1 MENFPFVMVF
11 ILENSKDTEKGDI
24 MGELIQL
31 LKRGNKSAM
40 LATIIN
46 AIIAIIK
53 GIAFTFT
60 GNVAMFAETMHSLGD
75 AANQFFVF
83 FGSALSKKSPTD
95 RFPNGFGRLVNLV
108 LLGAVLIVGI
118 MAFETI
124 KEGYHHVIH
133 PTESSGFIINILVL
147 ALSTLL
153 ETFVLFKAMKEILHD
168 LDINASGLDI
178 FVQSF
183 ANLRKAKPATKLVF
197 MEDMVATSGGL
208 LAIIAVVIS
217 HYTNV
222 HWAEGF
228 ASMLIGAMMFF
239 VVGKVFLDNAAG
251 VLGQADEEMEN
262 KIGTLVMAD
271 ADVKDIQGVTVIKE
285 GEDLHVE
292 LKIEVDPRLTVAAAD
307 DIRDRLEVKILAEKG
322 VVDVTIEID
331 KEDEVMTWKDPA
343 NPPSNE

>member
-1 MENFPFVMVF
+1 
-11 ILENSKDTEKGDI
+11 
-24 MGELIQL
+24 
-31 LKRGNKSAM
+31 M
-40 LATIIN
+40 LAAIVN
-46 AIIAIIK
+46 AVIAIIK

-83 FGSALSKKSPTD
+83 IGSALSKKAPTE

-133 PTESSGFIINILVL
+133 PTESTGFLINILVL

-168 LDINASGLDI
+168 LNIEASGANI
-178 FVQSF
+178 FFQSF
-183 ANLRKAKPATKLVF
+183 ANLGKAKPATKLVF
-197 MEDMVATSGGL
+197 MEDMVATCGGV
-208 LAIIAVVIS
+208 LAILAVVIS
-217 HYTNV
+217 HFANI
-222 HWAEGF
+222 HWVEGF
-228 ASMLIGAMMFF
+228 ASILIGVLMLI

-251 VLGQADEEMEN
+251 VLGQADEEMES

-271 ADVKDIQGVTVIKE
+271 TDVLDIQGVTVIKE

-292 LKIEVDPRLTVAAAD
+292 LKIEVDPSLTVAAAD
-307 DIRDRLEVKILAEKG
+307 DIRDRLEEKILAEKG

-331 KEDEVMTWKDPA
+331 EEDGVMTWK
-343 NPPSNE
+343 NQEESSTRK